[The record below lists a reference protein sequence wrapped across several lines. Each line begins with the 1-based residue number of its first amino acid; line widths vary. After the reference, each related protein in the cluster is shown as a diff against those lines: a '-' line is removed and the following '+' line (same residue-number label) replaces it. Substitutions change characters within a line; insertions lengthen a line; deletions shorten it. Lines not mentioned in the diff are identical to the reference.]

1 VTGQPQYWIGADI
14 GGTFTDLFVID
25 RISGAC
31 MTGKI
36 LTDHTDPTNSI
47 INGLAALAERDA
59 VDLTAAERVF
69 HGTTLVTN
77 AVLQRR
83 GARTALLVTEGFR
96 DSVEIGTEH
105 RFDLYDLNLEKP
117 APLVPRRWRRPVRER
132 ILADGTVER
141 ALDRAQVEDEV
152 RDLLAQGVE
161 SFAVCLLHS
170 YRNAAHERLVRDVIR
185 SVASKIHVSLSSE
198 IAPEIREY
206 ERGSTVSINAYV
218 APVVAPYLRALG
230 ERLAKMGIPAQLL
243 IMQSNG
249 GICSPEVAEQHPVRL
264 LESGPAA
271 GAIGAAHIA
280 RTLGRSNVLFFDMGG
295 TTAKA
300 FIIDE
305 ARPLLAR
312 KLEVAQVYRFKHG
325 SGLPVQTPALEMI
338 EIGAGG
344 GSIAHIDRL
353 GLLKVGPES
362 AESDPGPACYGRGGT
377 RPTVT
382 DADLVLG
389 YLGADSFLRGR
400 MALDVEAARRAIAD
414 HVAKPLGLSIEE
426 AAWGIHQVVNENM
439 AAAARVHLL
448 EHGRTPEHYS
458 MVAFGGAGPTHAY
471 GVARALRLPDIIV
484 PWQAGVGSA
493 FGMLCAPVAFEM
505 AQSRTVALDA
515 VDWSDIAR
523 MLDGMVQDCLTH
535 VVSAGVGT
543 AATTAQRSADL
554 RYRGQGHEIQ
564 IDLEGLD
571 WQNID
576 WRDVHRRFRA
586 EYHRLNGA
594 EGPNLPVDVITWRAS
609 VRGPIPD
616 LPLIAGNA
624 VAGDPRVAKTRP
636 VYFAEANGYVAARI
650 VAASDLKPGRP
661 IDGPAIVE
669 LGDASITVGPGAT
682 ASIGA
687 EGLVRIELPQRQS

>member
-1 VTGQPQYWIGADI
+1 MSLSSYWIGADI

-25 RISGAC
+25 RSNGAC

-36 LTDHTDPTNSI
+36 LTDHADPTNSI
-47 INGLAALAERDA
+47 INGLKALADREA

-83 GARTALLVTEGFR
+83 GAKMALLLTEGFR
-96 DSVEIGTEH
+96 DFVEIGTEH

-117 APLVPRRWRRPVRER
+117 APLAPRRWRVPVRER
-132 ILADGTVER
+132 ILSDGTIER
-141 ALDRAQVEDEV
+141 ALDRKQVEQEV
-152 RDLLAQGVE
+152 RNLLAQGVE
-161 SFAVCLLHS
+161 AFAVCLLHS
-170 YRNAAHERLVRDVIR
+170 YLNPAHERVVRDIIR
-185 SVASKIHVSLSSE
+185 EIDPEIHVSLSSDV
-198 IAPEIREY
+198 APEIREY

-218 APVVAPYLRALG
+218 APIVAPYLRSLG
-230 ERLAKMGIPAQLL
+230 ERLQGMGIPAQLL

-249 GICSPEVAEQHPVRL
+249 GICSPQVAEQYPVRL

-271 GAIGAAHIA
+271 GAIGAAYIA
-280 RTLGRSNVLFFDMGG
+280 RTVKRDHVLFFDMGG

-300 FIIDE
+300 FIIDD
-305 ARPLLAR
+305 ARPLMAR

-362 AESDPGPACYGRGGT
+362 AESEPGPACYGRGGT

-382 DADLVLG
+382 DADLILG
-389 YLGADSFLRGR
+389 YIGADNFLRGR
-400 MALDVEAARRAIAD
+400 MTLDVEAARRAIAD
-414 HVAKPLGLSIEE
+414 HIASPLSMSVEE
-426 AAWGIHQVVNENM
+426 AAWGIHQVVNESM

-448 EHGRTPEHYS
+448 EHGRTPESYS

-471 GVARALRLPDIIV
+471 GVARALHLPDIIV

-493 FGMLCAPVAFEM
+493 FGMLCAPVAFEI

-515 VDWSDIAR
+515 VQWPDIGR
-523 MLDGMVQDCLTH
+523 MLDGMVQECREN
-535 VVSAGVGT
+535 VISAGIDISAIST
-543 AATTAQRSADL
+543 HRSADL

-564 IDLEGLD
+564 IDLEQLS
-571 WQNID
+571 WPNID
-576 WRDVHRRFRA
+576 WRDVHKRFRA
-586 EYHRLNGA
+586 EYQRLNGVD
-594 EGPNLPVDVITWRAS
+594 GPDLPVDIVTWRAS

-616 LPLIAGNA
+616 LPL
-624 VAGDPRVAKTRP
+624 VATNVASERAQRTRP
-636 VYFAEANGYVAARI
+636 VYFAETKGFVSAQI
-650 VAASDLKPGRP
+650 VSASTLKSSDRVK
-661 IDGPAIVE
+661 GPAIIE
-669 LGDASITVGPGAT
+669 LGDASITVGPHAT
-682 ASIGA
+682 AHVGID
-687 EGLVRIELPQRQS
+687 GLVRIELAQRQQ